1 MHYTAL
7 NLGITLLPRVS
18 QNANCVIFSSL
29 NPTDTSAN
37 LFRLYLVAVIGVI
50 NVQPKAHIHPRVF
63 LLQQGDYFPYTRLTS
78 ERDSNPHSCY
88 LHLCFKKL
96 HLDDSESV

>member
-37 LFRLYLVAVIGVI
+37 LFRLYLVAVIGVD
-50 NVQPKAHIHPRVF
+50 NALDLCPCQQQQVA
-63 LLQQGDYFPYTRLTS
+63 LQQQG
-78 ERDSNPHSCY
+78 
-88 LHLCFKKL
+88 
-96 HLDDSESV
+96 